1 MKRLFFAVA
10 VLLALLT
17 VPASAQD
24 DRYSLIVP
32 GNGQLVTEIAVFN
45 AADALN
51 DAAFSPDST
60 YLAAVSDDT
69 ALRVW
74 ELASGELVAEQ
85 YEHFSFVKAVVWLS
99 DALVTGSWDRTALV
113 WDVADGIPT
122 VRATALT
129 SEAVVDTVSASDSPT
144 AAAAFLGVGDGT
156 VQLYDAVDG
165 EITASWEMPALRVTA
180 IAISPDAQS
189 MVTAGGFPASGA
201 QLWNIA
207 ALEGDS
213 TPIDIPY
220 PGTVLAADYVSSS
233 LVALGGDASTV
244 ELWETS
250 ADAPIATL
258 AQTDW
263 VVGLDV
269 SPAGDMLVVARQD
282 GVLTLWDITDPAQAE
297 LIVAI
302 VASENFALT
311 SVGFSPDGRYIVST
325 DTGGAARLWGVPVE

>member
-45 AADALN
+45 APDALN
-51 DAAFSPDST
+51 DAAFSPDSA

-122 VRATALT
+122 VRATILT
-129 SEAVVDTVSASDSPT
+129 SEAVVDTVSAPDGAT
-144 AAAAFLGVGDGT
+144 AASFLGVGDGT
-156 VQLYDAVDG
+156 VQLYDAITG
-165 EITASWEMPALRVTA
+165 EIKFTWEIPALRVTA
-180 IAISPDAQS
+180 IAISPDLRS

-201 QLWNIA
+201 QRWNIA
-207 ALEGDS
+207 TLEGTP
-213 TPIDIPY
+213 TPIEIPY

-233 LVALGGDASTV
+233 LIALGGDGATV
-244 ELWETS
+244 ELWDTS
-250 ADAPIATL
+250 ADTPIATL

-302 VASENFALT
+302 VASEDFALT